1 MHVCL
6 QNCMHMSYTHTRTC
20 LQDCMRVSHTHTHAS
35 RTACMSH
42 THTHASRTACV
53 SYTRTHTC
61 LQDCMHMSYTHA
73 SRTAC
78 VSHTHTSASSPAAA
92 ILHQGWTHSLVKVG
106 GARTTS
112 WPWLQACSRPL
123 RWTQPLTLRPRV
135 GPSTSL
141 ISVLPAWNGTKYG
154 LQP

>member
-1 MHVCL
+1 MHACAYTRIYTHMHVCL
-6 QNCMHMSYTHTRTC
+6 QNCMHMSYIHTRTC
-20 LQDCMRVSHTHTHAS
+20 LQDCMHVSHTHTHAS

-78 VSHTHTSASSPAAA
+78 VSHTHTRVPPVLLQPSC
-92 ILHQGWTHSLVKVG
+92 IKVG
-106 GARTTS
+106 HTR
-112 WPWLQACSRPL
+112 LSRWEVHGPPPGL
-123 RWTQPLTLRPRV
+123 GFRPAP
-135 GPSTSL
+135 GPSAGLSPSL
-141 ISVLPAWNGTKYG
+141 
-154 LQP
+154 

>member
-1 MHVCL
+1 
-6 QNCMHMSYTHTRTC
+6 
-20 LQDCMRVSHTHTHAS
+20 MR
-35 RTACMSH
+35 
-42 THTHASRTACV
+42 
-53 SYTRTHTC
+53 
-61 LQDCMHMSYTHA
+61 L
-73 SRTAC
+73 
-78 VSHTHTSASSPAAA
+78 SHTHTSASSPAAA